1 MTDEKSDL
9 KHVYLIYSAHSL
21 LLKEALRRLIAQVSK
36 NGSEVLDTVRFNS
49 ADHGIDEIMA
59 SLGTISFFGGRR
71 LVIIDDIF
79 VFKRADQDRLLD
91 YINNPNPQTILVIA
105 VISNDNE
112 TARKL
117 KSHKIFKACSSS
129 SSAMVHEYTLKKG
142 LSSWV
147 KADFKS
153 HGKSVTNE
161 AVLYLITWVGND
173 LNRLKN
179 EITKACDNAGPD
191 EQEIDGALV
200 KQVVVTTNEAEVF
213 DLIGAVIDQDAEL
226 ALTLTSALLDK
237 DSSQGRVFGLLERQ
251 FQLLLDVM
259 TKGKGL
265 RGQGL
270 AKALGVSSGQ
280 AYYLEKQIRLFSL
293 PRLRRALKLLVD
305 ADYVR
310 KSSSIS
316 PKILLERL
324 VFDLCNI

>member
-1 MTDEKSDL
+1 MSDEKNEL

-21 LLKEALRRLIAQVSK
+21 LLKEALKRLTAQVSN
-36 NGSEVLDTVRFNS
+36 NGSEVLDTVRFNPS
-49 ADHGIDEIMA
+49 DHGIDDIMM

-71 LVIIDDIF
+71 LVIVDDIF
-79 VFKRADQDRLLD
+79 GFKKQGQEALLD
-91 YINNPNPQTILVIA
+91 YVNNPNPQTILVIV
-105 VISNDNE
+105 VIANNSE
-112 TARKL
+112 SSRKL
-117 KSHKIFKACSSS
+117 KNHKIFKACSSS
-129 SSAMVHEYTLKKG
+129 SSAQVHEYTINKG

-147 KADFKS
+147 KADFQS
-153 HGKSVTNE
+153 RGKSATND
-161 AVLYLITWVGND
+161 AVLYLITWVGSD

-179 EITKACDNAGPD
+179 EITKACDSAGPHR
-191 EQEIDGALV
+191 QEIDSALV

-213 DLIGAVIDQDAEL
+213 DLIGAVIDQDTEL

-237 DSSQGRVFGLLERQ
+237 DSAQGRVFGLLERQ
-251 FQLLLDVM
+251 FQLLLDVP

-280 AYYLEKQIRLFSL
+280 AYYLEKQSRLFSL
-293 PRLRRALKLLVD
+293 PKLRRALKLLLD

-310 KSSSIS
+310 KSSSVS
-316 PKILLERL
+316 PKMLLERL